1 MFPVTWPATRY
12 QFVTLS
18 ARSRAPTLLFLSGRR
33 ERERAKA
40 LRTHRFRASPRL
52 ARSKTSFVDVIDRG
66 LIAEIFHPILFK
78 SDSVYPYDD
87 TLFLYSSLAIFL
99 LHYTI
104 QSLRK
109 VFQRIDSVRFRA
121 RRVFEVFP
129 SVGQSRSAGEINRVR
144 WWSISGYAFDSV
156 NGEQVVSSEG
166 QTWREPTPGFRERFV
181 MDDRRY
187 TEKWWWMKSRPRI
200 NIGRNLLHTWITCD
214 KLSRRAS

>member
-99 LHYTI
+99 LLFHYI
-104 QSLRK
+104 DPKSFPI
-109 VFQRIDSVRFRA
+109 VFENIDSVRFRA

-166 QTWREPTPGFRERFV
+166 QTWRAHPGIPGAVRDGWSQIYWKMV
-181 MDDRRY
+181 MDEISPAY
-187 TEKWWWMKSRPRI
+187 KHWTESVTHVNNVW
-200 NIGRNLLHTWITCD
+200 
-214 KLSRRAS
+214 